1 MALVDFFAREFR
13 DHDYELGRRNCQ
25 KFLRE
30 YFALP
35 RDIAEKTLTAG
46 ISTNYIFTNGGPAE
60 YYPVIPILKG
70 TDVNDEQGAGNK
82 WPQYSPKH
90 YGILEQNVRNRAEAL
105 VAKTLPLSWFGSRT
119 ALLVIILLVL
129 LIIAGEFIK
138 GAYCCRIFLATG
150 LSNLYILIFQAVLLL
165 VLAFIGALR
174 LACWRIK
181 CKIVTYSLK
190 TIVKSMKSWGIDA
203 NV

>member
-1 MALVDFFAREFR
+1 MLSPAASSVALVDFFAREFR
-13 DHDYELGRRNCQ
+13 EHDYELGRRNCQ

-105 VAKTLPLSWFGSRT
+105 VAKTLPLSWFWQPHGP
-119 ALLVIILLVL
+119 
-129 LIIAGEFIK
+129 AGHHIDWRCSSLR
-138 GAYCCRIFLATG
+138 A
-150 LSNLYILIFQAVLLL
+150 NL
-165 VLAFIGALR
+165 
-174 LACWRIK
+174 
-181 CKIVTYSLK
+181 
-190 TIVKSMKSWGIDA
+190 
-203 NV
+203 